1 MYNIFTNERCTYIV
15 VYNEDSWFFVI
26 GLAIM
31 VCWCNYV
38 IIGRQLAQYTLIP
51 LQMEGLG
58 FYPLIPLQM
67 VGLGFYPLTS
77 LSPPSLLLNP
87 PSPLSTQDLM
97 NHQKIQLLLPDVENL
112 DMDDK

>member
-1 MYNIFTNERCTYIV
+1 MYNILTNEHCTYIV

-67 VGLGFYPLTS
+67 VGLGFYPLLPLAPLPFS
-77 LSPPSLLLNP
+77 LIP
-87 PSPLSTQDLM
+87 
-97 NHQKIQLLLPDVENL
+97 LLPCLQNF
-112 DMDDK
+112 MKHRKIPATRKCIYT